1 MPAWVSLRRNL
12 RGYLFA
18 RTLIVDRV
26 VGVGLWVV
34 DGRDFGSGWGH
45 WLISFLLVLVFGEM
59 RILLRDNSMYI
70 HARLTQIRRKPRIQ
84 SIGMIKRNR
93 SEKEKDKTR
102 YKNYYKI
109 LVR

>member
-1 MPAWVSLRRNL
+1 MVVCSMPVWVSLRRNL

-45 WLISFLLVLVFGEM
+45 WLISFLLELVFGE
-59 RILLRDNSMYI
+59 IEDNVE
-70 HARLTQIRRKPRIQ
+70 
-84 SIGMIKRNR
+84 G
-93 SEKEKDKTR
+93 
-102 YKNYYKI
+102 
-109 LVR
+109 